1 MKERQRNTKTA
12 RQTERWMDTQTE
24 RKTSYLSVRR
34 TDLNFQ
40 PELVPVPVPVPEF
53 QNLLF
58 ASAVT
63 RSGSVCAT
71 KIEKG

>member
-24 RKTSYLSVRR
+24 RKTSYLSV
-34 TDLNFQ
+34 LNFQ
-40 PELVPVPVPVPEF
+40 PAF
-53 QNLLF
+53 LF